1 MKQWER
7 LRLSEWQLDEP
18 RSHASA
24 CSKEEEPMNELILV
38 VDDEPKIVK
47 LARDYLEQ
55 GGFRVVTAADG
66 MTALAV
72 ARRERPDLIVLDLKL
87 PGKDG
92 LDVCR
97 TLRRESDVPIIMLT
111 ARVEET
117 DRLIGLELGAD
128 DYITK
133 PFSPRELVARVRAVL
148 RRVQGSVRQPGL
160 ILVADLEIDL
170 NGRRV
175 TRKGESITLTRS
187 EFNLL
192 VMLAQHPGQAFTRE
206 QLLTRLYDVAYEGF
220 ARSIDAHIKNLRQK
234 LEIDPAE
241 PHYILTV
248 FGVGYKFSDEVG
260 A

>member
-1 MKQWER
+1 
-7 LRLSEWQLDEP
+7 
-18 RSHASA
+18 
-24 CSKEEEPMNELILV
+24 MNELILV
-38 VDDEPKIVK
+38 IDDELKIIK

-55 GGFRVVTAADG
+55 SGFRVLTAADG
-66 MTALAV
+66 MAALAE

-87 PGKDG
+87 PGMDG

-111 ARVEET
+111 ARVEEA

-148 RRVQGSVRQPGL
+148 RRVQGGVRQSGL
-160 ILVADLEIDL
+160 ILAADLEIDL
-170 NGRRV
+170 NRRQV
-175 TRKGESITLTRS
+175 IRNGEVITLTRS

-192 VMLAQHPGQAFTRE
+192 AALAQRPGQAFTRE
-206 QLLTRLYDVAYEGF
+206 QLLTRLYDVEYDGY

-234 LEIDPAE
+234 LEINPGVAR
-241 PHYILTV
+241 YILTV
-248 FGVGYKFSDEVG
+248 FGIGYKFSEEVIS
-260 A
+260 